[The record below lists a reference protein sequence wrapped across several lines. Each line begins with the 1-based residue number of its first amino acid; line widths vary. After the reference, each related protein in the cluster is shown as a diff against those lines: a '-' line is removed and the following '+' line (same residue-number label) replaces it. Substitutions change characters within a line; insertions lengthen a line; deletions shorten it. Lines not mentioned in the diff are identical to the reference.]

1 MKQIINNYGVTIIA
15 FEDET
20 ILLSGIVGE
29 SEVQLLFKNEEE
41 LKKKIKKKIDNI
53 DCIDLINYRNKA
65 TK

>member
-41 LKKKIKKKIDNI
+41 LKKKIKRK
-53 DCIDLINYRNKA
+53 LII
-65 TK
+65 